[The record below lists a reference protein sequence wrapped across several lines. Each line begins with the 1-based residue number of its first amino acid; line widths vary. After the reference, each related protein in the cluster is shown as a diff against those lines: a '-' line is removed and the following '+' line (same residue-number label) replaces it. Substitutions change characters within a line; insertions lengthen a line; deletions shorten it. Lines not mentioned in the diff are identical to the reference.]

1 MTMRLPPAQLAD
13 SVRDVLAE
21 TDRLLRHA
29 RTLHRQTKRLA
40 PDVHLLPEDVHAMAG
55 AAARANAAKAAL
67 AAERVLPIAVQ
78 ILEQHP
84 HPGLIRIGVRFVL
97 LGLAEW
103 IRG

>member
-1 MTMRLPPAQLAD
+1 MRLPPLQLAD
-13 SVRDVLAE
+13 SLADVLAE
-21 TDRLLRHA
+21 TRDLLRRA
-29 RTLHRQTKRLA
+29 RTLDRLTA
-40 PDVHLLPEDVHAMAG
+40 RMVRDVHLLPEDVHAQAG
-55 AAARANAAKAAL
+55 AAARANAGRAVL

-103 IRG
+103 IRR